1 MLHEIL
7 FLALYLGLLPTVLVS
22 PFTGVLLYHWLDNLP
37 PDDVYTF
44 TLFPEY
50 LSFITAA
57 LTFFMWLILEK
68 KTIPRA
74 PLVMLLMIALLLWVN
89 ITWHYALAPE
99 AGAFEWNRTIKV
111 IGFAILTAQMLSTRA
126 RLEAFIWVL
135 VLSATYFAVP
145 GAIKLIVSG
154 GSGGIGEGEVVV
166 AAANS
171 FFGDRVTLSVVLAM
185 SLPFAL
191 YLGRQKTLL
200 PARLLRWVKP
210 GMWGVAAAFLL
221 ALIGTFARTGLLAGG
236 ATLLMLAARSQ
247 RKIITTLIVAAAVLA
262 LLAIA
267 PDNWFDRMDTIFN
280 YQQDD
285 SAMSRVAAWK
295 WAWALAH
302 EHPIVGGGFGV
313 FVLDARSIP
322 GRSGWLEAHNIF
334 FQMVA
339 AHGFVGLGL
348 FCCLILAIYRS
359 CAVVQ
364 KRVRGREELAWTADL
379 ARATQV
385 GLVAFTVGGMFV
397 SIATTPFLYLLA
409 GVTVGT
415 RSLVEREVAAAAAT
429 RRRVP
434 TAVRVVAQPAE

>member
-74 PLVMLLMIALLLWVN
+74 PLVMLLMIALLVWINV
-89 ITWHYALAPE
+89 TWHYALAPE

-111 IGFAILTAQMLSTRA
+111 IGFAILTAQMLSTRV

-191 YLGRQKTLL
+191 YLGRRTTLL
-200 PARLLRWVKP
+200 PARWLRWMKP
-210 GMWGVAAAFLL
+210 AMLGIAATFLL
-221 ALIGTFARTGLLAGG
+221 ALIGTFARTGLFAGG

-247 RKIITTLIVAAAVLA
+247 RKIVAALVVVAVALA

-267 PDNWFDRMDTIFN
+267 PENWFDRMNTIMD
-280 YQQDD
+280 YQHDD
-285 SAMSRVAAWK
+285 SAASRIAAWN
-295 WAWALAH
+295 WAWAMAR

-313 FVLDARSIP
+313 FVLDAGSIP

-334 FQMVA
+334 FQVMA
-339 AHGFVGLGL
+339 EHGFVGLGL
-348 FCCLILAIYRS
+348 FCSLMIAIYRS

-364 KRVRGREELAWTADL
+364 KRVRRREELAWTADL
-379 ARATQV
+379 ARATQI
-385 GLVAFTVGGMFV
+385 GLVAFAVGGMFV
-397 SIATTPFLYLLA
+397 SIATSPFLYVLA
-409 GVTVGT
+409 GVAVGT
-415 RSLVEREVAAAAAT
+415 RSLVERELRATVRKRAPAASLT
-429 RRRVP
+429 
-434 TAVRVVAQPAE
+434 VAQPAE